1 MLPVLFFVVFIT
13 SALKTCNVDLLLKIG
28 TLLPEISAHET
39 SVDYFIELLRKDQL
53 DETISLDLL
62 EKSISYFQVR
72 NPKSSG
78 KNIGFSFLRKYYK
91 V

>member
-1 MLPVLFFVVFIT
+1 MAYF
-13 SALKTCNVDLLLKIG
+13 SALKTCSVDLLLKIG

-62 EKSISYFQVR
+62 EKSISYFQV
-72 NPKSSG
+72 SSVPPSIWRVHQLLPG
-78 KNIGFSFLRKYYK
+78 
-91 V
+91 